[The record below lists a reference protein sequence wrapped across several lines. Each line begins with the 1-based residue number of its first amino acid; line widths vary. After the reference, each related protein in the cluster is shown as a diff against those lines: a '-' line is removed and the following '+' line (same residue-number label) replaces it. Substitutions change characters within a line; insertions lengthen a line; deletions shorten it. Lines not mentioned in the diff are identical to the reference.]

1 MSDESNKSIE
11 PDNAQASATATVRKC
26 TLNLDDKIFGA
37 LSDWLNDSP
46 TQDEMIQFV
55 ATLHRNGLMLIPI
68 TRP

>member
-1 MSDESNKSIE
+1 MPDELNQNTE

-26 TLNLDDKIFGA
+26 TINLDDKIFGA

-55 ATLHRNGLMLIPI
+55 AALHRNGLMLIPI
-68 TRP
+68 ARP